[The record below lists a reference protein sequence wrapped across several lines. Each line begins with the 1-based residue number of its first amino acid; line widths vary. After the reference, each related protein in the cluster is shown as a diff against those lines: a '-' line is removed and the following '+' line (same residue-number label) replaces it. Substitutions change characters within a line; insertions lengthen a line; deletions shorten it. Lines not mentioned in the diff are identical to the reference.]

1 MCPGRVGSAV
11 AGLGEA
17 PEAVPEAAT
26 AVAASVAAT
35 VEVGKEAA
43 QMAVVAPVENSEDEV
58 MVVV

>member
-1 MCPGRVGSAV
+1 VGSAV